1 MAGLRAHSLTRSV
14 RYDSLVDTHHA
25 HHARA
30 HACVLWTATAALL
43 INDFRMSVTIDLH
56 VTCVSAAPL
65 GSRLE
70 VESTVEQAG
79 KSILFTSCRI
89 FTLGEGG
96 KRTLVATG
104 VHTKRWLRVSRPSRK
119 WYRPNP
125 SYSGTKAMFKVET
138 VLPTSRESDIHW
150 SLLHLRPPSLACLY
164 LTCCSAR
171 GAAGA
176 AGPGRRGARRDP
188 LCLSLRTLAPP
199 CPSPRRD
206 TDTRAPGQR
215 PAARTA
221 ALGTRDTRDSGVRTL
236 SGSLQPLHARESRD
250 GTRSSISR
258 VARHTQNTQTTH
270 MPCARMRI
278 QVFLIYFDFE
288 MCNF

>member
-30 HACVLWTATAALL
+30 YACVLWTATAALL

-138 VLPTSRESDIHW
+138 VLPTSRESDMYTAPH
-150 SLLHLRPPSLACLY
+150 LHPSVSSPPY
-164 LTCCSAR
+164 
-171 GAAGA
+171 
-176 AGPGRRGARRDP
+176 
-188 LCLSLRTLAPP
+188 
-199 CPSPRRD
+199 
-206 TDTRAPGQR
+206 
-215 PAARTA
+215 
-221 ALGTRDTRDSGVRTL
+221 
-236 SGSLQPLHARESRD
+236 
-250 GTRSSISR
+250 RS
-258 VARHTQNTQTTH
+258 H
-270 MPCARMRI
+270 
-278 QVFLIYFDFE
+278 
-288 MCNF
+288 

>member
-30 HACVLWTATAALL
+30 YACVLWTATAALL

-89 FTLGEGG
+89 FTFGEGG

-104 VHTKRWLRVSRPSRK
+104 VHTKKVVAARRVSGPIRK
-119 WYRPNP
+119 WYRPKPNP
-125 SYSGTKAMFKVET
+125 SYSG
-138 VLPTSRESDIHW
+138 I
-150 SLLHLRPPSLACLY
+150 
-164 LTCCSAR
+164 
-171 GAAGA
+171 
-176 AGPGRRGARRDP
+176 
-188 LCLSLRTLAPP
+188 LS
-199 CPSPRRD
+199 
-206 TDTRAPGQR
+206 
-215 PAARTA
+215 
-221 ALGTRDTRDSGVRTL
+221 
-236 SGSLQPLHARESRD
+236 
-250 GTRSSISR
+250 
-258 VARHTQNTQTTH
+258 
-270 MPCARMRI
+270 
-278 QVFLIYFDFE
+278 
-288 MCNF
+288 

>member
-30 HACVLWTATAALL
+30 YACVLWTATAALL

-104 VHTKRWLRVSRPSRK
+104 VHTKKVVAGEQAKPQMVSPK
-119 WYRPNP
+119 P
-125 SYSGTKAMFKVET
+125 K
-138 VLPTSRESDIHW
+138 L
-150 SLLHLRPPSLACLY
+150 
-164 LTCCSAR
+164 
-171 GAAGA
+171 
-176 AGPGRRGARRDP
+176 
-188 LCLSLRTLAPP
+188 
-199 CPSPRRD
+199 
-206 TDTRAPGQR
+206 
-215 PAARTA
+215 
-221 ALGTRDTRDSGVRTL
+221 
-236 SGSLQPLHARESRD
+236 
-250 GTRSSISR
+250 
-258 VARHTQNTQTTH
+258 
-270 MPCARMRI
+270 
-278 QVFLIYFDFE
+278 
-288 MCNF
+288 